1 MSQECIQHVKMLG
14 DSLFNKRGALLALW
28 QDLAEQFY
36 PERADF
42 TSARNLGAEMA
53 TNLMTSAPLLARRN
67 LANAFS
73 AMLRPSSKV
82 WAKVRSRSAA
92 KTDTE
97 AKQYTEQLTRI
108 LRNAQ
113 YDSRAGFARATSE
126 ADNDFATFGQ
136 AVIEASLFRPA
147 DGSTPH
153 LLHRCW
159 HLRDVAWM
167 EDHIGK
173 VTTAFRKWEPDAIT
187 LYRYFRDK
195 VHPIVKE
202 RMEKQPYDY
211 KVNCWHVVVP
221 RDLYETFPG
230 AKSFRQPYVSMYI
243 DCDNMHMLECV
254 GSWVNGYV
262 IPRWQTVSGS
272 QYAHSPATVAA
283 LPDARLLQSIT
294 LVLLEAGEKAVN
306 PPLAAVQ
313 DVIRSDVAN
322 YAGGI
327 TWLDADYD
335 EKTGAALRPLEGD
348 HKNLGFGMELVK
360 DIRMQL
366 QEAFFLNKL
375 NLPPQGGPDMTAYEV
390 GQRVQEYIRNALPL
404 FGPMEAEYNGQ
415 LCEVDLELLMRG
427 DGTIAAL
434 APPSMRGQDVEFE
447 FESPLREALDKAKA
461 QQFIEAGQLITHAMQ
476 FDQSAGYITDYQK
489 ATRDV
494 LSAVMPAEWM
504 RTEDEVANMQKNAAA
519 QARQQQML
527 DLMAKGSEV
536 AKTSSEALGNTAS
549 TLGLSADAGM
559 AA

>member
-1 MSQECIQHVKMLG
+1 MSQDCIKHVKLLG
-14 DSLFNKRGALLALW
+14 DSLYNKRGALLALW

-36 PERADF
+36 SERADF
-42 TSARNLGAEMA
+42 TSARNVGAELA
-53 TNLMTSAPLLARRN
+53 TNLMTSAPLIARRN

-82 WAKVRSRSAA
+82 WAKVRSRRPQ
-92 KTDTE
+92 KEDTE
-97 AKQYTEQLTRI
+97 AKQYTDELTTI
-108 LRNAQ
+108 LRNAM
-113 YDSRAGFARATSE
+113 YDSRSGFMRATSE
-126 ADNDFATFGQ
+126 ADNDFAAFGQ
-136 AVIEASLFRPA
+136 AVIEASLYRPG

-167 EDHIGK
+167 ENHIGK
-173 VTTAFRKWEPDAIT
+173 ITTVFRQWKPSAID
-187 LYRYFRDK
+187 LQRFFRGK
-195 VHPIVKE
+195 IHPRVAEMI
-202 RMEKQPYDY
+202 EKTPYAE
-211 KVNCWHVVVP
+211 VNCWHVVLP

-230 AKSFRQPYVSMYI
+230 AKSFQQPFVSMYI
-243 DCDNMHMLECV
+243 DIDNEHMMECV
-254 GSWVNGYV
+254 GQWVNGYV

-283 LPDARLLQSIT
+283 LPDARLLQSVT

-313 DVIRSDVAN
+313 DAVKGDVPL

-335 EKTGAALRPLEGD
+335 ERQGPALRTLEGD
-348 HKNLGFGMELVK
+348 HKNLAFGMELVK
-360 DIRMQL
+360 DIREQL

-404 FGPMEAEYNGQ
+404 FGPMETEYNGQ
-415 LCEVDLELLMRG
+415 LCEVDLELLARG
-427 DGTIAAL
+427 DGSLSAMK
-434 APPSMRGQDVEFE
+434 PPSMRGVEVEFQ
-447 FESPLREALDKAKA
+447 FESPLREALDKQKVGAFLESA
-461 QQFIEAGQLITHAMQ
+461 QIIAQAMKL
-476 FDQSAGYITDYQK
+476 DPSVAYINDYKK

-494 LSAVMPAEWM
+494 LTAVQPAEWM
-504 RTEDEVANMQKNAAA
+504 RTESEVDQMQKNDAAR
-519 QARQQQML
+519 RQQQELLATMEQ
-527 DLMAKGSEV
+527 GSQV

-549 TLGLSADAGM
+549 TLGLSAETGM

>member
-1 MSQECIQHVKMLG
+1 MSQECIQHVKLLG
-14 DSLFNKRGALLALW
+14 NSLFNKRGSLLSYF
-28 QDLAEQFY
+28 QMLAEEFY

-42 TSARNLGAEMA
+42 TTVRNLGSEMA
-53 TNLMTSAPLLARRN
+53 TNLMTSAPLIARRN
-67 LANAFS
+67 LANAFG

-82 WAKVRSRSAA
+82 WAKVRSKRPDQDDTDA
-92 KTDTE
+92 KKYLE
-97 AKQYTEQLTRI
+97 WLTN
-108 LRNAQ
+108 LQRNAM
-113 YDSRAGFARATSE
+113 YDPNSGFVRATKE

-136 AVIEASLFRPA
+136 AVIEASLYRPA

-167 EDHIGK
+167 ENHIGK
-173 VTTAFRKWEPDAIT
+173 VNTVFRKWEPDAIT
-187 LYRYFRDK
+187 LHRFFRDK
-195 VHPIVKE
+195 IHQSVKD
-202 RMEKQPYDY
+202 RLTDKPYDH
-211 KVNCWHVVVP
+211 KVNCWHVVIP

-230 AKSFRQPYVSMYI
+230 AKSFQQPYVSMYV
-243 DCDNMHMLECV
+243 DCDNNHMMECV
-254 GSWVNGYV
+254 GQWVNGYV

-335 EKTGAALRPLEGD
+335 EKSGAALRSLEGD

-360 DIRMQL
+360 DIREQL

-404 FGPMEAEYNGQ
+404 FEPMETDYNGQ
-415 LCEVDLELLMRG
+415 LCEVDLQLLMRG
-427 DGTIAAL
+427 DASIGGR
-434 APPSMRGQDVEFE
+434 APPSLKKGELEFQ
-447 FESPLREALDKAKA
+447 FESPLREAVDKAKVGA
-461 QQFIEAGQLITHAMQ
+461 FLEAGQVITHAMQ
-476 FDQSAGYITDYQK
+476 FDQSVSYITDYQK
-489 ATRDV
+489 STRDV
-494 LSAVMPAEWM
+494 LSAVMPADWM

-519 QARQQQML
+519 QARQQQMI
-527 DLMAKGSEV
+527 DLMQKGSEV
-536 AKTSSEALGNTAS
+536 AKTSSEALGNTAQ
-549 TLGLSADAGM
+549 TLGLSADSGM